1 MSSIDAT
8 INAGIAALRTNR
20 QTVVNIAKQLADHA
34 SMSEDPT
41 NVEIGGQLSAIAS
54 RLGAQP
60 TGPASA
66 SGSGGPPPPPPGR
79 YPPAGPQPG
88 FRGLPPRPP
97 QPQAPP
103 GPSPKAL
110 KGLETSLKDI
120 FAAGDSALML
130 PGQTRF
136 DMAPSAPRNPV
147 RLQAWNALL
156 GLQRAAIATR
166 NLTQPKDQLT
176 DRNPGTNANFVKE
189 VQKFIEARRQYTLKY
204 AGVRDDPEPEPYVGE
219 VVDGNTDPHNPF
231 GPTGRARE
239 EARTA
244 DLEEETARRV
254 VGAAVAANRRTAIAK
269 AEAKE
274 AAAKAAINSTT
285 RKRVALA
292 GQLQAAEA
300 KTAQES
306 VNMQHAINNARAN
319 EAGFNSIEH
328 ARNEAERLQAI
339 RSYLDTTPEPNL
351 KGLNA
356 QIFKHKK
363 KFEKGTEARA
373 AYDELSAEVLDR
385 LTPVRNIAAIKQ
397 AIRTNNEAR
406 RAGFKSVEDGL
417 SAADE
422 LDAFITRFRTDR
434 NPNWPIIQTDFAKLE
449 PRYRNTM
456 FSDMYDEIKAEI
468 DEQVPQ
474 KETAALTPFNALHAA
489 RTGALAGVQPA
500 ARPAPALPVAAP
512 VVAAPATLQTLGAA
526 RAARLAGPPPPPP
539 VDQSYVM
546 APSAFPGPA
555 SSSGRTP
562 AQFAENAQRNLAR
575 QREAAAAAE
584 VTRLQGQAMAA
595 SRAAAARGAAARAA
609 AGPPLP
615 PAAVP
620 SLPPRRGTT
629 LSFVPGSPA
638 NLANRAAEAN
648 GNVTNT
654 RKKSLFSGIKKGV
667 RGLANRVTQGLRRKP
682 PAQPSI
688 FADFPAESRPEINV
702 NRLFRESGYNPN
714 ANARATAKRDKN
726 NQNTITR
733 RNKLIAALPEN
744 QRHLVKSGKTADGS
758 ETTQVNGAAANFLA
772 TRPNLQGG
780 RRTIKKKK
788 RSV

>member
-1 MSSIDAT
+1 MVPFI
-8 INAGIAALRTNR
+8 
-20 QTVVNIAKQLADHA
+20 
-34 SMSEDPT
+34 
-41 NVEIGGQLSAIAS
+41 
-54 RLGAQP
+54 
-60 TGPASA
+60 
-66 SGSGGPPPPPPGR
+66 
-79 YPPAGPQPG
+79 
-88 FRGLPPRPP
+88 
-97 QPQAPP
+97 
-103 GPSPKAL
+103 
-110 KGLETSLKDI
+110 
-120 FAAGDSALML
+120 
-130 PGQTRF
+130 
-136 DMAPSAPRNPV
+136 V
-147 RLQAWNALL
+147 RVTYW
-156 GLQRAAIATR
+156 
-166 NLTQPKDQLT
+166 
-176 DRNPGTNANFVKE
+176 F
-189 VQKFIEARRQYTLKY
+189 
-204 AGVRDDPEPEPYVGE
+204 
-219 VVDGNTDPHNPF
+219 
-231 GPTGRARE
+231 
-239 EARTA
+239 
-244 DLEEETARRV
+244 
-254 VGAAVAANRRTAIAK
+254 
-269 AEAKE
+269 
-274 AAAKAAINSTT
+274 
-285 RKRVALA
+285 
-292 GQLQAAEA
+292 
-300 KTAQES
+300 
-306 VNMQHAINNARAN
+306 
-319 EAGFNSIEH
+319 
-328 ARNEAERLQAI
+328 
-339 RSYLDTTPEPNL
+339 
-351 KGLNA
+351 
-356 QIFKHKK
+356 
-363 KFEKGTEARA
+363 
-373 AYDELSAEVLDR
+373 
-385 LTPVRNIAAIKQ
+385 
-397 AIRTNNEAR
+397 
-406 RAGFKSVEDGL
+406 
-417 SAADE
+417 
-422 LDAFITRFRTDR
+422 
-434 NPNWPIIQTDFAKLE
+434 
-449 PRYRNTM
+449 
-456 FSDMYDEIKAEI
+456 
-468 DEQVPQ
+468 
-474 KETAALTPFNALHAA
+474 
-489 RTGALAGVQPA
+489 
-500 ARPAPALPVAAP
+500 PAPALPVAAP

-539 VDQSYVM
+539 GDQSYVM
-546 APSAFPGPA
+546 APSAFTGPA

-667 RGLANRVTQGLRRKP
+667 RGLANSVTQGLRRKP